1 MHPHRRSPDAV
12 IYFVSVGIVRMIR
25 GRPSTLS
32 GGQNKVFADRLM
44 GRYSADRTLLRV
56 KTRERF
62 KVKMG
67 VALRAVSL
75 VLVYCVE
82 RTC

>member
-1 MHPHRRSPDAV
+1 
-12 IYFVSVGIVRMIR
+12 MIR
-25 GRPSTLS
+25 RRLSTLS

-44 GRYSADRTLLRV
+44 GRDSLDGTLPRV

-62 KVKMG
+62 KVKMR

-75 VLVYCVE
+75 VLVYRVE

>member
-1 MHPHRRSPDAV
+1 ME
-12 IYFVSVGIVRMIR
+12 MIG
-25 GRPSTLS
+25 GRPSTVS

-44 GRYSADRTLLRV
+44 GRDSAERTLLRV

-62 KVKMG
+62 KVKMR

-75 VLVYCVE
+75 ALVYCVE